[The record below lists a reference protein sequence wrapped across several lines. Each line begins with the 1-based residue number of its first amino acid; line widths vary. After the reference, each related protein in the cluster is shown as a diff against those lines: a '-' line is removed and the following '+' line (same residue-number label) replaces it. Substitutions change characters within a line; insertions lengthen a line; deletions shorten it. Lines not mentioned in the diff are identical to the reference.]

1 SSDVC
6 SSDLETPAT
15 WLTAPAASL
24 TPLRDNSSEPI
35 FSTTKLASRRSSNS
49 ANSVNCARRRVTT
62 TSSRLDASDTNTI
75 CTSCQAGWSKF
86 TDVVSVKYP
95 KYLLTILYGPFF
107 DIGMVNS
114 PFSSVVEAPST
125 SGTHILTPAMG

>member
-1 SSDVC
+1 HVTGVQTC
-6 SSDLETPAT
+6 ALPIFK
-15 WLTAPAASL
+15 APSASL
-24 TPLRDNSSEPI
+24 TPLRESSCEPI
-35 FSTTKLASRRSSNS
+35 FSNIKFDLFLSSNS

-62 TSSRLDASDTNTI
+62 TSSKLDASDTNTI

-86 TDVVSVKYP
+86 TDVASVKYP

-107 DIGMVNS
+107 DIGMVHS